1 MMTMTMTTCLWRVE
15 FLYKGSSCM
24 VVASVGR
31 SVRVPFCSVLF
42 GDELR

>member
-1 MMTMTMTTCLWRVE
+1 MMTMTMTTCMWRVE

-31 SVRVPFCSVLF
+31 FAFRSVLF
-42 GDELR
+42 CLETS